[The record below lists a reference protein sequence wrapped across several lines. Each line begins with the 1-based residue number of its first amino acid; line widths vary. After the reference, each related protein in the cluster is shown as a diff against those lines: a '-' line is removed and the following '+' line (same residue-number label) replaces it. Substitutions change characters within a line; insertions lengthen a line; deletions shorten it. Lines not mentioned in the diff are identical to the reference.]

1 MVLSTHRLY
10 HKLSPLSR
18 SAKPTVTCRAKPG
31 VTRDAF
37 EGYRY
42 TILGKQDSAVGRR
55 GLHRILIKDGETV
68 SSAWILLG
76 NTSATT
82 YILIA
87 VVAGIVVI
95 GTVIAGLLTKKK
107 K

>member
-1 MVLSTHRLY
+1 MYYPRSIGQYNWLTD
-10 HKLSPLSR
+10 SR
-18 SAKPTVTCRAKPG
+18 RS
-31 VTRDAF
+31 
-37 EGYRY
+37 
-42 TILGKQDSAVGRR
+42 
-55 GLHRILIKDGETV
+55 LHRILIKDGETV

>member
-1 MVLSTHRLY
+1 MDRT
-10 HKLSPLSR
+10 
-18 SAKPTVTCRAKPG
+18 
-31 VTRDAF
+31 
-37 EGYRY
+37 
-42 TILGKQDSAVGRR
+42 DSRR

>member
-1 MVLSTHRLY
+1 MY
-10 HKLSPLSR
+10 YPR
-18 SAKPTVTCRAKPG
+18 SIGQYNWLT
-31 VTRDAF
+31 
-37 EGYRY
+37 
-42 TILGKQDSAVGRR
+42 VGRR